1 MYPIPPVPHGFH
13 PGSASVPNPLAG
25 MDASKMHPPQVTF
38 QYMQYPQAKSS
49 VATAP
54 SSNKKSGTN
63 SFSQV
68 ATSMSTQQY
77 QTDNLMS
84 SSTSELMSSQS
95 NQPEQDS
102 RGRIFSIDLD
112 LSVLDFVDNADNPL
126 GESVSQGRKR
136 GYSVTFDDDVN
147 SNSGKTSNRRD
158 RGFSFE
164 LFSLGIDGDV
174 PLPLIEDSNSS
185 VTTDEKGNRLRG
197 DSIIFDP
204 ISFHDGGIHETS
216 ALIHVTHE
224 GDQDTQGQAC
234 SNAAVIAPP
243 VRNAKVPPSIIHNP
257 PMRPSVPNQH
267 LTKRQQRGV
276 VTSHKSLK
284 GSARHSK
291 PTKLRAKGKSSHA
304 HVNHQPKSN
313 YRQVTV
319 NTSTRNFP
327 QSFDD
332 DTIHMPHGSHAAT
345 AAAAGMA
352 PPPSTP
358 SDGISSISHT
368 SCPLELL
375 NKDGRVGIYLPEERK
390 ARISKFHDK
399 RKQRMWRKKIKYDCR
414 KKLADSRPR
423 IKGRFVKRSDVN

>member
-1 MYPIPPVPHGFH
+1 MYPVPPVPHGFH

-25 MDASKMHPPQVTF
+25 MVHPPQVTF
-38 QYMQYPQAKSS
+38 QYTQYPQAKLP
-49 VATAP
+49 VAMAP
-54 SSNKKSGTN
+54 SSNKKSSTN

-68 ATSMSTQQY
+68 ATSMSTQEY
-77 QTDNLMS
+77 QTDNIMS
-84 SSTSELMSSQS
+84 SSTNELMSSQS
-95 NQPEQDS
+95 NQPEQEG

-112 LSVLDFVDNADNPL
+112 PSVLDFVDNVDNPL
-126 GESVSQGRKR
+126 GENASQGRKR
-136 GYSVTFDDDVN
+136 GYSVTFEDDVI

-174 PLPLIEDSNSS
+174 SLPLMEDCNSS
-185 VTTDEKGNRLRG
+185 VATDERGNRLRG

-216 ALIHVTHE
+216 ALMHVTHG

-234 SNAAVIAPP
+234 SNTAVTAPP
-243 VRNAKVPPSIIHNP
+243 VKHAKVPPSIIHNP
-257 PMRPSVPNQH
+257 PMMRPSMPNQH
-267 LTKRQQRGV
+267 LTKRQHRGG
-276 VTSHKSLK
+276 VTSHKPPK
-284 GSARHSK
+284 GSARHTK
-291 PTKLRAKGKSSHA
+291 PTKPRAKTKSS
-304 HVNHQPKSN
+304 VTHQPKTN
-313 YRQVTV
+313 YRQITV
-319 NTSTRNFP
+319 NISTRNFP

-352 PPPSTP
+352 PPSSTS

-368 SCPLELL
+368 SCPMELL

-390 ARISKFHDK
+390 ARIAKFHDK